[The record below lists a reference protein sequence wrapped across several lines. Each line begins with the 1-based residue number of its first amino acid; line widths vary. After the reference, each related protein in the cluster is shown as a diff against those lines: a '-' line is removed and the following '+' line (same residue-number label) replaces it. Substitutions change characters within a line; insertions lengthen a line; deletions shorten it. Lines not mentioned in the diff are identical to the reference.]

1 MEHSE
6 DQASNEPS
14 ESDTAA
20 PGASIGSAGNHA
32 SDPHLPSAMPISG
45 DAVDDLGHAF
55 DDAASA
61 TIHMST
67 DALDCVGATLDH
79 LISTTNLFDVPPFD
93 LDIGG
98 PY

>member
-1 MEHSE
+1 M
-6 DQASNEPS
+6 AS
-14 ESDTAA
+14 
-20 PGASIGSAGNHA
+20 
-32 SDPHLPSAMPISG
+32 ISG

-93 LDIGG
+93 VDIGG
-98 PY
+98 GY